1 VEPEIRCSEIPSV
14 LRVLIVPGSE
24 QAYRPS
30 QRKYAGW
37 LRTTAC
43 VALFAFSACSTA
55 ATIERRGW
63 PDYRGTIESSDSDS
77 VHVRGGDGTLY
88 RVPRSDIVDIHHPGK
103 MSLFIG
109 AVLLGLAVSMAMLP
123 SRNGEDYTLVAVGAG
138 CAFGIPGA
146 ILAINGATKYAQSKF
161 AANNFEKPTQPPLP
175 LLPKENPP
183 TGPASDLGPPVP
195 PPGLSSDG
203 FLPPPPYPSP
213 PWASKPAAV
222 PQPSAPTAPPPSAP
236 AQPTPAD
243 RPMSPPP

>member
-1 VEPEIRCSEIPSV
+1 MC
-14 LRVLIVPGSE
+14 GSE
-24 QAYRPS
+24 WAYGAHREH
-30 QRKYAGW
+30 AGW

-63 PDYRGTIESSDSDS
+63 PDYWGTIESSDSES
-77 VHVRGGDGTLY
+77 VHVRGEDGTLY

-109 AVLLGLAVSMAMLP
+109 VVLLGLAVSMAMLP

-146 ILAINGATKYAQSKF
+146 ILAINGATKYAESKF

-175 LLPKENPP
+175 LLPTEKPL
-183 TGPASDLGPPVP
+183 TVPASVLDPPVL
-195 PPGLSSDG
+195 PPGLNSDG
-203 FLPPPPYPSP
+203 FLPLPPYLPPPWESE
-213 PWASKPAAV
+213 PAAV
-222 PQPSAPTAPPPSAP
+222 PRPSAPAGPPPSAR